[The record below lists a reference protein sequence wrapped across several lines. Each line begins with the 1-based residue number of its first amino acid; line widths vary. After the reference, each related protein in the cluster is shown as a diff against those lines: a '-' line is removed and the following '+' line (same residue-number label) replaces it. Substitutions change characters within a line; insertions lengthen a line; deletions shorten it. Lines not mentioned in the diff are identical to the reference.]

1 MNANENTTNE
11 NVVNENPKPK
21 TPNYKNPSDIF
32 DISNTKGAYQIW
44 YNRPSTDEL
53 SKAYFRAAILLRK
66 ANGQGDND
74 AEATI
79 NFILRKRATREQS
92 KISTG
97 ESRIEKL
104 KKLDAKEIE
113 KRIETQQK
121 KLEAL
126 LKAKDAKTA

>member
-1 MNANENTTNE
+1 MNENETITE
-11 NVVNENPKPK
+11 NIVNETSKPK
-21 TPNYKNPSDIF
+21 NQNYKKPSDVF
-32 DISNTKGAYQIW
+32 DVSNTKEAYRTW
-44 YNRPSTDEL
+44 YDRPSTDDL
-53 SKAYFRAAILLRK
+53 SKALFRAAVLLRK
-66 ANGQGDND
+66 ANDQGDS
-74 AEATI
+74 EIESTI

-104 KKLDAKEIE
+104 KKLDSREIQ

>member
-1 MNANENTTNE
+1 MYENSVNNENS
-11 NVVNENPKPK
+11 VNENPKPK

-32 DISNTKGAYQIW
+32 DISNTKEAYQIW
-44 YNRPSTDEL
+44 YNRPSTDDL
-53 SKAYFRAAILLRK
+53 SKAYFRAAVLLRK
-66 ANGQGDND
+66 ANVDLDSD
-74 AEATI
+74 ADATI

-113 KRIETQQK
+113 KRIETQQR
-121 KLEAL
+121 KLDAL

>member
-1 MNANENTTNE
+1 MNENSINNE
-11 NVVNENPKPK
+11 NIVNETPKPK
-21 TPNYKNPSDIF
+21 TQIYKNPSDVF
-32 DISNTKGAYQIW
+32 DVSNTKEAYRTW
-44 YNRPSTDEL
+44 YNRPSTDDL
-53 SKAYFRAAILLRK
+53 SKAYFRAAVLLRK
-66 ANGQGDND
+66 ANVDLDPD
-74 AEATI
+74 ADATI

-121 KLEAL
+121 RLEAL
-126 LKAKDAKTA
+126 LKAKDAKSA

>member
-11 NVVNENPKPK
+11 NVVNETPKPK

-32 DISNTKGAYQIW
+32 DISNTKEAYRTW
-44 YNRPSTDEL
+44 YDRPSTDDL

-66 ANGQGDND
+66 ANVDLDSD

-126 LKAKDAKTA
+126 LKAKDAKSA